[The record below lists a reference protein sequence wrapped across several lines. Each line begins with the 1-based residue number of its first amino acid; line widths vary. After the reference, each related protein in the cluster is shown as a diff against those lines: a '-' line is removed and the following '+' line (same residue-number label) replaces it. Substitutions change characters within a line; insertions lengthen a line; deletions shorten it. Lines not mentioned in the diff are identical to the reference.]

1 MADEIGPI
9 LSKALAA
16 HGKGDLNGAESLYR
30 EVLASDPGNAKA
42 LHNLG
47 AVALQT
53 GHPYSAADLFR
64 KTLQSDPKY
73 NDAFCNLGL
82 ALRAQGL
89 LDEAAVAYKNAIEAA
104 PDMAEAHSNLGVVL
118 KEQGDSDGAAKCYRQ
133 AIRIAPKLADAHCNL
148 GILLHEEGI
157 LEAAAKSLETAMR
170 AAPENPVIEAKLG
183 AVMADLERHE
193 EAGRLLKQALRRLPQ
208 NPEILFN
215 IGRAAFAGGQLDRA
229 VKFYRLAIRSAP
241 EFAAAHHSLAHALLA
256 RGELA
261 EGWREYDWRWRAKN
275 FAHALK
281 DYPYPKWNGSPL
293 SGKRLLIWDEQ
304 GVGDKI
310 LFAGLV
316 PELLATGAE
325 CVLETDPRLVELLQR
340 SLGDATVIPF
350 DRGSNTIPRVGR
362 FDFQLPI
369 GDLPRW
375 LRPDAADFRPLG
387 SYLISDA
394 GLRKILRRRYKQIKG
409 DFIAGISWASNPPKG
424 VSLEALVPVLS
435 QPGITWVNLQYGDY
449 SKEISELRLEYGIE
463 IHTDPDVDPNSNLD
477 GFAAQVAAMDCVITI
492 QNTTLYVAGG
502 LGVPTL
508 ALTSP
513 APDWRWF
520 GGAGRLGEKP
530 VPDPWHESVT
540 LFRRKP
546 GAQPDSA
553 IEAIAGHLQ
562 KWISLAI

>member
-1 MADEIGPI
+1 MADEIEPI
-9 LSKALAA
+9 LSQAKAT
-16 HGKGDLNGAESLYR
+16 HGRGDLNEAESLYR
-30 EVLASDPGNAKA
+30 KVLGSDPKNAEA

-53 GHPYSAADLFR
+53 GHPDAAVYLFR

-73 NDAFCNLGL
+73 TDAFCNLGL

-89 LDEAAVAYKNAIEAA
+89 LDEAAVAYEKAIEAA

-118 KEQGDSDGAAKCYRQ
+118 KEQGDSDGAAKCYRR
-133 AIRIAPKLADAHCNL
+133 AIQIAPKLADAHCNL

-157 LEAAAKSLETAMR
+157 LDAAAESLETAMR
-170 AAPENPVIEAKLG
+170 AAPDNPIIEANLG

-193 EAGRLLKQALRRLPQ
+193 EAGRLLKQALQRLPQ
-208 NPEILFN
+208 NHEILFN

-229 VKFYRLAIRSAP
+229 VKFFRLAIRSAP

-261 EGWREYDWRWRAKN
+261 EGWLQYDWRWRAKN
-275 FAHALK
+275 FSHALEA
-281 DYPYPKWNGSPL
+281 YPYPKWNGSPL
-293 SGKRLLIWDEQ
+293 LGKRLLIWDEQ
-304 GVGDKI
+304 GVGDKL

-350 DRGSNTIPRVGR
+350 DQGSNTIRRVGR

-375 LRPDAADFRPLG
+375 LRPDAADFQPLG
-387 SYLISDA
+387 SYLIADE
-394 GLRKILRRRYKQIKG
+394 GLQNILRRRYKQIKG
-409 DFIAGISWASNPPKG
+409 GLIAGISWASNPPKG
-424 VSLEALVPVLS
+424 LSLEAFVPVLS
-435 QPGITWVNLQYGDY
+435 QPGITWVNLQYGDH
-449 SKEISELRLEYGIE
+449 SKEIFKLWQEYGIE
-463 IHTDPDVDPNSNLD
+463 IHTDPDVDPNSDLD
-477 GFAAQVAAMDCVITI
+477 GFAAQVAAMDFVITI

-502 LGVPTL
+502 LGVHTL
-508 ALTSP
+508 ALTGP

-520 GGAGRLGEKP
+520 GGASKLSETP

-540 LFRRKP
+540 LFKRKP
-546 GAQPDSA
+546 GARPDAA
-553 IEAIAGHLQ
+553 IEAIAGHLR
-562 KWISLAI
+562 KKISLTT